1 MIKRLFWENLAFKAA
16 AVVLAVILWIFVTS
30 KGQTEMSL
38 NVPIEYVNIPSGL
51 EISKHTM
58 TTAHL
63 VVRTHESL
71 SKNIRQENVRVS
83 VDVSRAKKGE
93 EIFSLRKDDVKVAY
107 GATVTKIEPST
118 IKVVFEETVS
128 RRVPVKA
135 EVTGSPEQGY
145 SVKRIEVSPEEVVIE
160 GAKSEVRKVGVLR
173 TEPIDIS
180 GLAEDLRQEVR
191 LEGEDGTIR
200 TKIDK
205 VNVRIRIVRR
215 SR

>member
-16 AVVLAVILWIFVTS
+16 AVVLAIILWIFVTS
-30 KGQTEMSL
+30 KGQTEMALS
-38 NVPIEYVNIPSGL
+38 VPIEYANIPSGI
-51 EISKHTM
+51 EISKHTV
-58 TTAHL
+58 TAAQI

-93 EIFSLRKDDVKVAY
+93 EIFSLKKDDVKVPY

-118 IKVVFEETVS
+118 VKVVFEETVS
-128 RRVPVKA
+128 KKVPVKP

-145 SVKRIEVSPEEVVIE
+145 AVKRIEVSPEEVDIE
-160 GAKSEVRKVGVLR
+160 GAKSEVRKVGVMR

-180 GLAEDLRQEVR
+180 GLAEDLKQEAK
-191 LEGEDGTIR
+191 LEGKNGNIR

>member
-1 MIKRLFWENLAFKAA
+1 VIKRLFWENLAFKAA
-16 AVVLAVILWIFVTS
+16 AVVLAIILWIFVTS
-30 KGQTEMSL
+30 KGQTEMALS
-38 NVPIEYVNIPSGL
+38 VPIEYANIPSGI
-51 EISKHTM
+51 EISKHTV
-58 TTAHL
+58 TAAQI

-93 EIFSLRKDDVKVAY
+93 EIFSLKKDDVKVPY

-118 IKVVFEETVS
+118 VKVVFEETVS
-128 RRVPVKA
+128 KKVPVKP

-145 SVKRIEVSPEEVVIE
+145 AVKRIEVSPEEVDIE
-160 GAKSEVRKVGVLR
+160 GAKSEVRKVGVMR

-180 GLAEDLRQEVR
+180 GLAEDLKQEAK
-191 LEGEDGTIR
+191 LEGKNGNIR

>member
-1 MIKRLFWENLAFKAA
+1 MIKRLFWENIAFKAA
-16 AVVLAVILWIFVTS
+16 AVVLAVILWVFVTS

-38 NVPIEYVNIPSGL
+38 SVPIEYANIPPGI

-58 TTAHL
+58 TTAHI

-93 EIFSLRKDDVKVAY
+93 EIFALKKDDVKVAY
-107 GATVTKIEPST
+107 GATVTKIEPLT
-118 IKVVFEETVS
+118 VKVMFEETVS
-128 RRVPVKA
+128 KKVPVKP

-145 SVKRIEVSPEEVVIE
+145 AVKRIEVRPDEVVIE
-160 GAKSEVRKVGVLR
+160 GAKSEVRKVGMLR

-180 GLAEDLRQEVR
+180 GLAEDLRQEVK
-191 LEGEDGTIR
+191 LEGTDGNIR

-205 VNVRIRIVRR
+205 VNVQIRIVRR

>member
-1 MIKRLFWENLAFKAA
+1 VIKRLFWENLAFKAA
-16 AVVLAVILWIFVTS
+16 AVVLAIILWVFVTS
-30 KGQTEMSL
+30 KGQTEMALS
-38 NVPIEYVNIPSGL
+38 VPIEYANIPSGI
-51 EISKHTM
+51 EISKHTV
-58 TTAHL
+58 TAAQI

-93 EIFSLRKDDVKVAY
+93 EIFPLRKDDVKVPY
-107 GATVTKIEPST
+107 GATVTKIEPAT
-118 IKVVFEETVS
+118 VKVVFEETAS
-128 RRVPVKA
+128 KKVPVKP

-145 SVKRIEVSPEEVVIE
+145 VVKRIEVSPEEVVIE

-180 GLAEDLRQEVR
+180 GLTEDLKQEAKI
-191 LEGEDGTIR
+191 EGTDGNTR

-205 VNVRIRIVRR
+205 VNVRITIARR

>member
-1 MIKRLFWENLAFKAA
+1 VIKRLFWENLAFKAA
-16 AVVLAVILWIFVTS
+16 AVVLAVILWVFVTS

-38 NVPIEYVNIPSGL
+38 SVPIEYVNIPSGI
-51 EISKHTM
+51 EISKRTV
-58 TTAHL
+58 TTAHI

-93 EIFSLRKDDVKVAY
+93 EIFSLKKDEVKVAY
-107 GATVTKIEPST
+107 GATVAKIEPST
-118 IKVVFEETVS
+118 VKLVFEETVS
-128 RRVPVKA
+128 KKVPVKP

-145 SVKRIEVSPEEVVIE
+145 SVKRVEVSPEEVVIE
-160 GAKSEVRKVGVLR
+160 GARSEVRKVGAVR
-173 TEPIDIS
+173 TEPVDIS
-180 GLAEDLRQEVR
+180 GLAEDLSQEVK
-191 LEGEDGTIR
+191 LEEKDAHIR

-205 VNVRIRIVRR
+205 VNVQIRIVRR

>member
-1 MIKRLFWENLAFKAA
+1 VIKRLFWENLAFKAA
-16 AVVLAVILWIFVTS
+16 AVVLAIILWVFVTS
-30 KGQTEMSL
+30 KGQTEMALS
-38 NVPIEYVNIPSGL
+38 VPIEYANIPSGI
-51 EISKHTM
+51 EISKHAV
-58 TTAHL
+58 TAAQI

-93 EIFSLRKDDVKVAY
+93 EIFSLKKDDVKVPY

-118 IKVVFEETVS
+118 VKVVFEETVS
-128 RRVPVKA
+128 KKVPVKP

-145 SVKRIEVSPEEVVIE
+145 AVKRIEVSPEEVDIE
-160 GAKSEVRKVGVLR
+160 GAKSEVRKVGILR

-180 GLAEDLRQEVR
+180 GLAEDLKQEAK
-191 LEGEDGTIR
+191 LEGKNGNIR

-205 VNVRIRIVRR
+205 VNVLIRIVRR

>member
-16 AVVLAVILWIFVTS
+16 AVVLAVILWVFVTS

-38 NVPIEYVNIPSGL
+38 SVPIEYVNIPSGI
-51 EISKHTM
+51 EISKRTV
-58 TTAHL
+58 TTAHI

-93 EIFSLRKDDVKVAY
+93 EIFSLKKDEVKVAY
-107 GATVTKIEPST
+107 GATVAKIEPST
-118 IKVVFEETVS
+118 VKLVFEETVS
-128 RRVPVKA
+128 KKVPVKP

-145 SVKRIEVSPEEVVIE
+145 SVKRVEVSPEEVVIE
-160 GAKSEVRKVGVLR
+160 GARSEVRKVGAVR
-173 TEPIDIS
+173 TEPVDIS
-180 GLAEDLRQEVR
+180 GLAEDLSQEVK
-191 LEGEDGTIR
+191 LEEKDAHIR

-205 VNVRIRIVRR
+205 VNVQIRIVRR

>member
-16 AVVLAVILWIFVTS
+16 AVVLAIILWVFVTS
-30 KGQTEMSL
+30 KGQTEMALS
-38 NVPIEYVNIPSGL
+38 VPIEYANIPSGI
-51 EISKHTM
+51 EISKHTV
-58 TTAHL
+58 TAAQI

-93 EIFSLRKDDVKVAY
+93 EIFSLKKDDVKVPY
-107 GATVTKIEPST
+107 GATVTKIEPLT
-118 IKVVFEETVS
+118 VKVVFEETIS
-128 RRVPVKA
+128 KKVPVKP

-145 SVKRIEVSPEEVVIE
+145 AVKRIEVSPEEVDIE
-160 GAKSEVRKVGVLR
+160 GAKSEVRRVGVMR

-180 GLAEDLRQEVR
+180 GLAEDLKQEAK
-191 LEGEDGTIR
+191 LEGKNGNIR

>member
-1 MIKRLFWENLAFKAA
+1 MIKRLFWENLAYKSA

-30 KGQTEMSL
+30 KGQTEMALS
-38 NVPIEYVNIPSGL
+38 VPIEYANIPSGI
-51 EISKHTM
+51 EISKHTV
-58 TTAHL
+58 TAAQI

-93 EIFSLRKDDVKVAY
+93 EIFSLKKDDVKVPY

-118 IKVVFEETVS
+118 VKVVFEETVS
-128 RRVPVKA
+128 KKVPVKP

-145 SVKRIEVSPEEVVIE
+145 AVKRIEVSPEEVDIE
-160 GAKSEVRKVGVLR
+160 GAKSEVRKVGVMR

-180 GLAEDLRQEVR
+180 GLAEDLKQEAK
-191 LEGEDGTIR
+191 LEGKNGNIR

>member
-1 MIKRLFWENLAFKAA
+1 VIKRLFWENLAFKAA
-16 AVVLAVILWIFVTS
+16 AVVLAVILWVFVTS

-38 NVPIEYVNIPSGL
+38 SVPIEYVNIPSGI
-51 EISKHTM
+51 EISKRTV
-58 TTAHL
+58 TTAHI
-63 VVRTHESL
+63 VVRTHETL

-93 EIFSLRKDDVKVAY
+93 EIFSLKKDDVKVAY
-107 GATVTKIEPST
+107 GATVTKIEPAT
-118 IKVVFEETVS
+118 VKVVFEETVS
-128 RRVPVKA
+128 KKVPVKP

-160 GAKSEVRKVGVLR
+160 GARSEMRKVVAVR

-180 GLAEDLRQEVR
+180 GLTEDLRQEVK
-191 LEGEDGTIR
+191 LEEKDANIR
-200 TKIDK
+200 TKIEK
-205 VNVRIRIVRR
+205 VNVQIRIVRR

>member
-16 AVVLAVILWIFVTS
+16 AVFLAIILWVFVTS
-30 KGQTEMSL
+30 KGQTEMALS
-38 NVPIEYVNIPSGL
+38 VPIEYANIPPGI
-51 EISKHTM
+51 EISKHTV
-58 TTAHL
+58 TAAQI

-93 EIFSLRKDDVKVAY
+93 EIFSLKKDDVKVPY
-107 GATVTKIEPST
+107 GATVTKVEPST
-118 IKVVFEETVS
+118 VKVVFEETVS
-128 RRVPVKA
+128 KKVPIKP

-145 SVKRIEVSPEEVVIE
+145 AVKRIEVSPEEVDIE
-160 GAKSEVRKVGVLR
+160 GAKSEVRKVGVMR

-180 GLAEDLRQEVR
+180 GLAEDLKQEAK
-191 LEGEDGTIR
+191 LEGKNGNIR

>member
-1 MIKRLFWENLAFKAA
+1 VIKRLFWENIAFKAA
-16 AVVLAVILWIFVTS
+16 AVVLAVILWVFVTS

-38 NVPIEYVNIPSGL
+38 SVPIEYVNIPSGL
-51 EISKHTM
+51 EISKHTV
-58 TTAHL
+58 TTAQI

-83 VDVSRAKKGE
+83 VDVGRAKKGE
-93 EIFSLRKDDVKVAY
+93 EIFSLKKDDVKVAY

-118 IKVVFEETVS
+118 VKVAFEETVS
-128 RRVPVKA
+128 KKVSVKP

-145 SVKRIEVSPEEVVIE
+145 VVKRIEVSPEEVVIE

-180 GLAEDLRQEVR
+180 GLAEDLSQEAKV
-191 LEGEDGTIR
+191 EGTNGNIR
-200 TKIDK
+200 AKIGK
-205 VNVRIRIVRR
+205 VNVRVRIARR

>member
-1 MIKRLFWENLAFKAA
+1 MIRRLFWENLAFKAA
-16 AVVLAVILWIFVTS
+16 AVVLAIILWVFVTS
-30 KGQTEMSL
+30 KGQTEMALS
-38 NVPIEYVNIPSGL
+38 VPIEYANIPPGI
-51 EISKHTM
+51 EISKHTV
-58 TTAHL
+58 TAAQI

-93 EIFSLRKDDVKVAY
+93 EIFSLKKDDVKVPY
-107 GATVTKIEPST
+107 GATVTKIEPSAV
-118 IKVVFEETVS
+118 KVVFEETVS
-128 RRVPVKA
+128 KKVPVKP

-145 SVKRIEVSPEEVVIE
+145 AVKRVEVSPEEVDIE
-160 GAKSEVRKVGVLR
+160 GAKSEVRKVGVMR

-180 GLAEDLRQEVR
+180 GLTEDLKQEAK
-191 LEGEDGTIR
+191 LEGKNGNIR